1 MDSKTEKVGKLLTLA
16 ERASTAEEAQAFYA
30 KAQELASRYSIELA
44 FAQQAVSKKE
54 QREVPVARTINIGEK
69 GKYANKPLVSLIDAI
84 ARVNDVDIVIYN
96 SSTRIVATGFPSDL
110 DVVEALWLSAST
122 TMVKHG
128 DELIRDKNAAW
139 RSETVLVDEYD
150 RWGDWL
156 GSVRKPVGGKGARR
170 SFYDSFISGF
180 GQELRRIRK
189 EAIKES
195 DERHFHENALALEAG
210 AATVASGTELVLK
223 EKKAEVEAAR
233 EDWYKAKHGTK
244 RMGSWNGGSNA
255 RHSNSMSTQGHIAG
269 RKAAADVSAAPVRS
283 AIAS

>member
-30 KAQELASRYSIELA
+30 KAQELASRHSLDLA
-44 FAQQAVSKKE
+44 VARQAVSKKE

-69 GKYANKPLVSLIDAI
+69 GKYANKPLVSLIDTI

-96 SSTRIVATGFPSDL
+96 ASTRIIATGFPSDL

-139 RSETVLVDEYD
+139 RSETVEVEVGGYWDYD
-150 RWGDWL
+150 
-156 GSVRKPVGGKGARR
+156 VVTKPVGAKGARR

-180 GQELRRIRK
+180 GSELRKIRK

-210 AATVASGTELVLK
+210 AAPVASGTELVLK
-223 EKKAEVEAAR
+223 EKIAEVEAAR
-233 EDWYKAKHGTK
+233 QDWYKAKHGTK
-244 RMGSWNGGSNA
+244 RMGSWSGSSNA
-255 RHSNSMSTQGHIAG
+255 RHSSSMSAQGYVAG
-269 RKAAADVSAAPVRS
+269 RKAAADVSAAPARS